1 MAHIEKFKQG
11 GINGLFLH
19 NGREAGDGH
28 THSNEE
34 IDSSR
39 THLNYDLCG
48 RDGTLSQRFRV
59 RLGQVHCMKRD
70 DVNVLDSLVVHLPE
84 NIRAGD
90 ERKFFEACYAFACG
104 DFGEK
109 NIVGG
114 NVHRDEKREH
124 IHISFIP
131 VIEGKRRNGEP
142 VEKVC
147 HDKLITRDYYKQ
159 LHERLSD
166 FVAEQLGYKVSILNG
181 ATAGGNKTVQELKAQ
196 SLAEKNAKAEEKL
209 SATQKKALEY
219 EQPPKKALERQQS
232 YEDRVATGQQAVAVR
247 QRTADLDAREADL
260 QRRQSDFDAEV
271 TRKATEIAKST
282 ITKREHDEI
291 IRRKQAE
298 AERDKAIRSL
308 DEAVRQATEPL
319 RKDNRNLR
327 ELLEDTVEQYTGQL
341 ITADELLEHKQRAE
355 EQIQNQ
361 NRNLYRRG
369 R

>member
-48 RDGTLSQRFRV
+48 RDGTLSQRFRE

-84 NIRAGD
+84 DIRAGD

-166 FVAEQLGYKVSILNG
+166 FVAEQLGYEVSILNG

-196 SLAEKNAKAEEKL
+196 TLAEENAKAEQEL
-209 SATQKKALEY
+209 HQKQEQALAY
-219 EQPPKKALERQQS
+219 EPAPKKLTETKGAYEER
-232 YEDRVATGQQAVAVR
+232 VKTHQQAVAVH
-247 QRTADLDAREADL
+247 QREQQLDEREQGLDTEVERRAIERSKTLTVKRL
-260 QRRQSDFDAEV
+260 Q
-271 TRKATEIAKST
+271 
-282 ITKREHDEI
+282 DEI
-291 IRRKQAE
+291 
-298 AERDKAIRSL
+298 DKARAG
-308 DEAVRQATEPL
+308 EQKAVQAHRETLARVQEL
-319 RKDNRNLR
+319 ERKNSVLQKQNST
-327 ELLEDTVEQYTGQL
+327 LLEMVEDMHEELTGEC
-341 ITADELLEHKQRAE
+341 IEGEELVKRKEKSRHSKQ
-355 EQIQNQ
+355 Q
-361 NRNLYRRG
+361 G